1 MISNMKEI
9 ERSSKLTNFLPAF
22 VFIVFALQPLLDILS
37 YWTGVLEMGNA
48 LTLLLRFGVLGVVA
62 LLGFCVS
69 QRKKAYFLAA
79 AVVAALFAGHA
90 VVCFSVGYQNI
101 ITDATNFIRV
111 IQMPLFAF
119 CFISFMRANDKC
131 FRAVE
136 NALIVNF
143 WIITVSVVISV
154 VTGTQNPTYQ
164 QTGFGLLGWFATSN
178 AQSAVLS
185 LLAPIVI
192 CLCIYRKKNL
202 AVFIATVAASFVQL
216 YLVGTR
222 LAFLAIFVTVAGVL
236 MIMILTKKFS
246 MKYALV
252 LVAGLVLCCAFFKQS
267 PMYLN
272 QAMYI
277 DVMADKQSD
286 AVSMMEE
293 AATSEDQTDT
303 DQEKLLHALRVVYRH
318 YSRRLCQRF
327 GVDVVMEK
335 YNYTSTISEL
345 TAVRN
350 QKITF
355 CKLLMDE
362 HPFLARLFGM
372 ELDRMTFDGYVFDV
386 ENDFHGIFFLYG
398 AAGLALMILFL
409 LYFLFLIARA
419 LIKDFKT
426 YFTLQTGAYGMGLCM
441 CLVYAYFTAG
451 MLRRPNSSFYLSIML
466 AVVYYLVKIK
476 KNAAAGDKKEPI
488 EQ

>member
-1 MISNMKEI
+1 MLKGQ
-9 ERSSKLTNFLPAF
+9 ERMPAMNRLIDKLPLLVLI
-22 VFIVFALQPLLDILS
+22 VFILQPLLDILS

-48 LTLLLRFGVLGVVA
+48 ITLLLRFGVLGVVA
-62 LLGFCVS
+62 LLGFCIS
-69 QRKKAYFLAA
+69 ERKRAYFLAA
-79 AVVAALFAGHA
+79 AVIGALFAGHA
-90 VVCFSVGYQNI
+90 VVCFSMGYQNI

-119 CFISFMRANDKC
+119 CFITFMRANDKC
-131 FRAVE
+131 FGAVE
-136 NALIVNF
+136 NALIINF
-143 WIITVSVVISV
+143 WLITASVVISV
-154 VTGTQNPTYQ
+154 ATGTQNPTYQ
-164 QTGFGLLGWFATSN
+164 QTGYGLLGWFATSN

-202 AVFIATVAASFVQL
+202 FVFIATVAASFAQL

-222 LAFLAIFVTVAGVL
+222 LAFLSIFVTVAGIL
-236 MIMILTKKFS
+236 MIMLITRQFS
-246 MKYALV
+246 KQHALV
-252 LVAGLVLCCAFFKQS
+252 LLVGLALCCAFFKQS

-272 QAMYI
+272 QAMYS
-277 DVMADKQSD
+277 DAMADKQSD
-286 AVSMMEE
+286 AVTMIEQ
-293 AATSEDQTDT
+293 ATTEDTQTDT
-303 DQEKLLHALRVVYRH
+303 DREKYLHALRVVYRH
-318 YSRRLCQRF
+318 YSKRLCQRF

-362 HPFLARLFGM
+362 HPSIARVFGM
-372 ELDRMTFDGYVFDV
+372 ELDRMTFDGFVFDV

-409 LYFLFLIARA
+409 LYFLFLILRA

-426 YFTLQTGAYGMGLCM
+426 YFTLQTGAYGMALCM
-441 CLVYAYFTAG
+441 CLGYAYFTAG

-466 AVVYYLVKIK
+466 AVVYYLVKLK
-476 KNAAAGDKKEPI
+476 KNAAASDKREPI
-488 EQ
+488 KQ